1 MKTLKEFVAEHPFN
15 EGLNPSYLHL
25 LTDCATFERFGM
37 NQTIFRESF
46 EADHFY
52 LVHTGHVALQT
63 FTQANGLTTIQTVG
77 AGEALGWSWLYPP
90 YRWHFTATAIDPTEA
105 IALNAKKLR
114 EEMQENHDFGYAI
127 SYRVGRIILD
137 RLQATRMRL
146 LDLYDLPN

>member
-1 MKTLKEFVAEHPFN
+1 MKTLKEFVAEHPFT
-15 EGLNPSYLHL
+15 EGLNPGYLHL

-52 LVHTGHVALQT
+52 LVQSGHVALQT
-63 FTQANGLTTIQTVG
+63 FTQATGLTTIQTVS

-137 RLQATRMRL
+137 RLQAARMRL

>member
-1 MKTLKEFVAEHPFN
+1 MKTLKDLVAEHPFT
-15 EGLNPSYLHL
+15 EGLNPRYLHL

-37 NQTIFRESF
+37 NQTLFRESF

-52 LVHTGHVALQT
+52 LLLTGHVALQT
-63 FTQANGLTTIQTVG
+63 FIQTNGLTTIQTVG
-77 AGEALGWSWLYPP
+77 AGDALGWSWLYPP

-105 IALNAKKLR
+105 IALNARKLR

-127 SYRVGRIILD
+127 TYRVGQSMLE

-146 LDLYDLPN
+146 LDVYDAPN